1 MTTAA
6 IVQPEQKNRK
16 RTVEELLKSVSASRL
31 STWQQCRLKFWFRY
45 VSPIQKSKTPALI
58 VGSSVHETLKFWN
71 MARWRKETPSLKA
84 LHDVFMTAWGQQEND
99 EPVDW
104 NGEEQGQKA
113 TGWRLLETYFRESP
127 IKADEKPEAVEV
139 SVEAHLGC
147 HGLPTLVGIID
158 LVRPPGRIVDFKT
171 SGKCPD
177 PEKAAHVHDTQ
188 TTGYAILYREST
200 GKKESAIELHHLVK
214 TKQPKLVVTVLEPAS
229 DNQITRLYRVI
240 ESYVHGLDNR
250 DWVPSPG
257 MQCASCEFA
266 NECRRWP

>member
-1 MTTAA
+1 MIASA
-6 IVQPEQKNRK
+6 PVEQKNKK

-31 STWQQCRLKFWFRY
+31 STWQQCRLKFFFRY
-45 VSPIQKSKTPALI
+45 ISPIQKPKTPALI

-71 MARWRKETPSLKA
+71 MARWRNESPSLKQ
-84 LHDVFMTAWGQQEND
+84 LHDVFTTSWGKQEDD
-99 EPVDW
+99 EPINRD
-104 NGEEQGQKA
+104 GEEQEQKA

-127 IKADEKPEAVEV
+127 IEADEKPEAVEV
-139 SVEAHLGC
+139 SVEAHLES

-158 LVRPPGRIVDFKT
+158 LIRPAGRIVDFKT

-177 PEKAAHVHDTQ
+177 PEKAAHLHDTQ
-188 TTGYAILYREST
+188 TTGYSVLYREAT
-200 GKKESAIELHHLVK
+200 GKKESGIELHHLIK
-214 TKQPKLVVTVLEPAS
+214 TKQPKLMVTALEPAS

-250 DWVPSPG
+250 DWIPSPG
-257 MQCASCEFA
+257 MQCASCEMF